1 MRTKFLLF
9 GLLVLA
15 AGCDS
20 GSSDRPSASG
30 ASTTTVPVQV
40 AGAVEERD
48 SGSAAVAAAL
58 AGVPVPPGATLSLDT
73 STAKT
78 FRLPDALSIDDAHEW
93 LSDRLPERR
102 SFDGW
107 SWCDK
112 RQDDLG
118 ITWRWHRSDSSVART
133 LGVDLGRDDRTGQGY
148 VLIIVRSDSG
158 PACDAG

>member
-1 MRTKFLLF
+1 MRTKILLF

-20 GSSDRPSASG
+20 GSSDQ
-30 ASTTTVPVQV
+30 TKV
-40 AGAVEERD
+40 AGVVEERD
-48 SGSAAVAAAL
+48 GGSAAVAAAL
-58 AGVPVPPGATLSLDT
+58 AGIPVPPGATPISET

-78 FRLPDALSIDDAHEW
+78 FSLPDALSIDDAHTW
-93 LSDRLPERR
+93 FSDRLPERR

-118 ITWRWHRSDSSVART
+118 ITWRWHRSDDSVPRT
-133 LGVDLGRDDRTGQGY
+133 LSVDLGREDRTGQGY
-148 VLIIVRSDSG
+148 VLIIVRSGSD
-158 PACDAG
+158 PTCDAG

>member
-1 MRTKFLLF
+1 MRTKIALL

-20 GSSDRPSASG
+20 GSG
-30 ASTTTVPVQV
+30 TTTAPAKV

-48 SGSAAVAAAL
+48 SGSAAHTAAL

-73 STAKT
+73 ATART
-78 FRLPDALSIDDAHEW
+78 FRLSDALSIDDAHAWFSE
-93 LSDRLPERR
+93 RLPERG
-102 SFDGW
+102 SFEGW

-118 ITWRWHRSDSSVART
+118 ITWRWHRPDDSVPRT
-133 LGVDLGRDDRTGQGY
+133 LSVDLGRDDRTGQGY
-148 VLIIVRSDSG
+148 VLVIVRSDSG
-158 PACDAG
+158 PSCAAG